1 VFLNLVIVHRPDPQL
16 SIIHHHTP
24 RTINHQSSTFAKSSI
39 LINHH
44 ISITM
49 DTPSTSHSS
58 WSPTSRE
65 TTAPPSFIDLN
76 KALESH
82 LLNGLNLEKIKDFL
96 VEVAKLGG
104 QMMRDADPTVDSSL
118 EKKNNADRVTETD
131 RAIEAMVKA
140 SVAKS
145 FPDLAFL
152 GEETFKTG
160 QKLGDEPTVVC
171 DPIDGTLN
179 FIHGFPN
186 YAISLALTVC
196 KTPVIG
202 VVYNPTRGDLFT
214 AIKGRGSFLTRWDG
228 KTVSLPIKAR
238 AEPIEILNDCLCA
251 LEWGSDR
258 SSSNWELRTHMTE
271 ALLSKKGAMAH
282 SMRSSGSA
290 ALDFCYVGAGWLDL
304 FWEGGCWIWDVCAGW
319 LVVQEAGGIVVGAN
333 PGEWNPTL
341 EGRSYF
347 AVRGASSGQK
357 EVIEE
362 LWSLMG
368 DRRFQ
373 FA

>member
-1 VFLNLVIVHRPDPQL
+1 MLNPLSVI
-16 SIIHHHTP
+16 
-24 RTINHQSSTFAKSSI
+24 
-39 LINHH
+39 
-44 ISITM
+44 M
-49 DTPSTSHSS
+49 DTPSTSCSS
-58 WSPTSRE
+58 WTPNSRSS
-65 TTAPPSFIDLN
+65 TAPPSFVDLN

-82 LLNGLNLEKIKDFL
+82 LLRGLNLEKIKDFL
-96 VEVAKLGG
+96 VDVAKIAG
-104 QMMRDADPTVDSSL
+104 QMMSDADPSVDASI

-131 RAIEAMVKA
+131 RAIEAMVQT
-140 SVAKS
+140 SVANS
-145 FPDLAFL
+145 FPNLQFL
-152 GEETFKTG
+152 GEETFKAG
-160 QKLGDEPTVVC
+160 QKLSDEPTVVC

-196 KTPVIG
+196 KAPVVA

-214 AIKGRGSFLTRWDG
+214 AIKGRGAFLTRWDG

-238 AEPIEILNDCLCA
+238 AEPIEGISSCLCA

-258 SSSNWELRTHMTE
+258 TSSNWELRTHMTE

-290 ALDFCYVGAGWLDL
+290 ALDFCYVGAGWIDL

-319 LVVQEAGGIVVGAN
+319 LIVQEAGGMVVGAN
-333 PGEWNPTL
+333 PGDWHPTL

-347 AVRGASSGQK
+347 AVRGASSGQH
-357 EVIEE
+357 EVVEE

-368 DRRFQ
+368 DRQ
-373 FA
+373 FAFA